1 MYVSGPSDRKFVAFY
16 AVVLT
21 LIRYFVNEILLEG
34 LASVGGVKPEKRG
47 RFKDQGWQCMYYL
60 AAFVTGLNLLAD
72 TEWGQA
78 LFAGDT
84 KPLFQDYPVGHIEL
98 TASFKYYYLLQVP
111 FMPPPRPLSAFCFV
125 RPHPAVQIRERGWR
139 IARAAVLL
147 GAPAVRALHRGVAQG
162 HAAVP
167 LPPHHHHRPPDLE
180 LLLQLHSGRHRHPGR
195 VSCLPAHLGMR
206 G

>member
-98 TASFKYYYLLQVP
+98 TASFKYYYLAPERASSQAPYRKNACVFESRFPSHL
-111 FMPPPRPLSAFCFV
+111 PRLYT
-125 RPHPAVQIRERGWR
+125 
-139 IARAAVLL
+139 
-147 GAPAVRALHRGVAQG
+147 
-162 HAAVP
+162 
-167 LPPHHHHRPPDLE
+167 
-180 LLLQLHSGRHRHPGR
+180 
-195 VSCLPAHLGMR
+195 
-206 G
+206 

>member
-125 RPHPAVQIRERGWR
+125 RRYPAWLCKSEGAGGVSRVQLCFWVHQLFVLYIEEWR
-139 IARAAVLL
+139 KDMPLYLFHHIITIGLIA
-147 GAPAVRALHRGVAQG
+147 
-162 HAAVP
+162 
-167 LPPHHHHRPPDLE
+167 
-180 LLLQLHSGRHRHPGR
+180 SSYCFNFTR
-195 VSCLPAHLGMR
+195 VGTAILVE
-206 G
+206 

>member
-60 AAFVTGLNLLAD
+60 AAFVTGLSLLSD

-78 LFAGDT
+78 LFGGDT

-111 FMPPPRPLSAFCFV
+111 SMPPHPRAPSLPFVLFV
-125 RPHPAVQIRERGWR
+125 RILGLLCKSES
-139 IARAAVLL
+139 AA
-147 GAPAVRALHRGVAQG
+147 GA
-162 HAAVP
+162 
-167 LPPHHHHRPPDLE
+167 
-180 LLLQLHSGRHRHPGR
+180 SR
-195 VSCLPAHLGMR
+195 V
-206 G
+206 

>member
-111 FMPPPRPLSAFCFV
+111 SMPPLCLLFCSSASCCANQ
-125 RPHPAVQIRERGWR
+125 R
-139 IARAAVLL
+139 ARLAYRACSCASGCTSCSCSTSRS
-147 GAPAVRALHRGVAQG
+147 GARTCRCTSSTTSSPSA
-162 HAAVP
+162 
-167 LPPHHHHRPPDLE
+167 
-180 LLLQLHSGRHRHPGR
+180 S
-195 VSCLPAHLGMR
+195 
-206 G
+206 